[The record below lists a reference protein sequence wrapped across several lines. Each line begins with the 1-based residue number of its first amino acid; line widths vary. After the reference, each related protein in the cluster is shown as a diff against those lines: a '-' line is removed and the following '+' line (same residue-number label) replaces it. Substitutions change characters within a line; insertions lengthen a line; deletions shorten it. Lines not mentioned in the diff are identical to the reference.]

1 MAESEEELKS
11 FLMSMKE
18 KSKNSGLTLKKLRSR
33 HLVPTLHGK
42 IDGEKLEIM
51 TDGLQNHCGW

>member
-18 KSKNSGLTLKKLRSR
+18 KSKNSGLKLKKLRSQ